1 MKMQNIQLSKDNLI
15 KMLGVY
21 LNYYNKHRNEYLI
34 SVCYEPGIII
44 TNFYNGS
51 INIIYHI
58 NNNEI
63 VSLVVETEFNIYHY
77 YI

>member
-1 MKMQNIQLSKDNLI
+1 MKNIQLSKDNLI

-21 LNYYNKHRNEYLI
+21 LNYYNKHKNEYVI
-34 SVCYEPGIII
+34 SVSYEPGIII
-44 TNFYNGS
+44 TNLYNGS
-51 INIIYHI
+51 RNIIYHI